1 MKVFLFGM
9 TLAGL
14 LLGSAAEVETQ
25 FLMWADVVAS
35 LILMVGAISSLFL
48 KRE

>member
-1 MKVFLFGM
+1 MRVFLFGM
-9 TLAGL
+9 TLSVL
-14 LLGSAAEVETQ
+14 LMGSATEVETQ
-25 FLMWADVVAS
+25 LLMWADIVMS